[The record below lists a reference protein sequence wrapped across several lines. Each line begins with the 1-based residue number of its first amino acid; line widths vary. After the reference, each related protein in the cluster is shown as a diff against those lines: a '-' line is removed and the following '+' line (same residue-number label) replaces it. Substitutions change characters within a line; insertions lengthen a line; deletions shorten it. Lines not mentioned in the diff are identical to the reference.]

1 MYYSISDMLNFNIR
15 RADLN
20 LLVAFDA
27 LYKERSVTRAASRLS
42 LTQPTV
48 SGMLR
53 RLRDTFDDELFVRT
67 SHGIVPTPRA
77 DGIAPRVAELLD
89 DIGLLLAPDAFDPT
103 SSAFTVRVCGSD
115 YLLHTIL
122 DTFAERLLRTA
133 PGARV
138 SILPRPAE
146 GVARQLEN
154 GEIDLV
160 LSDREL
166 AVPDLPSRFLYRD
179 DFVCLSSYGDLA
191 DGQDITLDRFCELEH
206 GFVDPTGGSFRG
218 PIDDALEAV
227 GRKRNVV
234 LAVPGFAMLLE
245 LMKSR
250 PLLAFVPVRIAAA
263 FDHGFSRART
273 PLELPHLEIVA
284 SWHPRMTRDP
294 KHVWL
299 RETLVSIANT

>member
-1 MYYSISDMLNFNIR
+1 MQNFNIR
-15 RADLN
+15 HADLN

-53 RLRDTFDDELFVRT
+53 RLRETFDDDLFVRT

-77 DGIAPRVAELLD
+77 EAIAPRVAELLD

-122 DTFAERLLRTA
+122 DTFAETVLRTA
-133 PGARV
+133 PSARV

-146 GVARQLEN
+146 GVARQLES

-166 AVPDLPSRFLYRD
+166 RGARPSVALSLQGRPCLPFQLRGSR
-179 DFVCLSSYGDLA
+179 
-191 DGQDITLDRFCELEH
+191 
-206 GFVDPTGGSFRG
+206 
-218 PIDDALEAV
+218 
-227 GRKRNVV
+227 GRPRH
-234 LAVPGFAMLLE
+234 
-245 LMKSR
+245 R
-250 PLLAFVPVRIAAA
+250 P
-263 FDHGFSRART
+263 
-273 PLELPHLEIVA
+273 
-284 SWHPRMTRDP
+284 
-294 KHVWL
+294 
-299 RETLVSIANT
+299 